1 MKEDHWEDK
10 QSSDSALPLPH
21 RTNPTGGAIRPQMT
35 TGQKQQSP
43 TISFDTG
50 KSKKSQKKEKQK
62 ETEFPALFCDNGDCT
77 LGQSHTGVACVWNSC
92 VSTTGEAMAAEMCE
106 GENCHNTTENILCV
120 DDYCHVIEA
129 EFIGFRGVPCA
140 GGVCGYEAGIS
151 ICNIDKCTFTSEDGL
166 SFGQGEID
174 INGVPRPCDDQPILC
189 AGLLCACVDPEQHFT
204 TDLLGMEHAGT
215 LNCEHGKCS
224 MHQKQDES
232 SNMQGL
238 PSGLENAT
246 DPYGYSPEI
255 FKTD

>member
-35 TGQKQQSP
+35 TGQTQQSP

-106 GENCHNTTENILCV
+106 GENCHNTTGLQIFQCAHTL
-120 DDYCHVIEA
+120 YFIKFLRKCH
-129 EFIGFRGVPCA
+129 
-140 GGVCGYEAGIS
+140 
-151 ICNIDKCTFTSEDGL
+151 
-166 SFGQGEID
+166 Q
-174 INGVPRPCDDQPILC
+174 
-189 AGLLCACVDPEQHFT
+189 
-204 TDLLGMEHAGT
+204 
-215 LNCEHGKCS
+215 
-224 MHQKQDES
+224 
-232 SNMQGL
+232 SNARSAKVE
-238 PSGLENAT
+238 PA
-246 DPYGYSPEI
+246 
-255 FKTD
+255 